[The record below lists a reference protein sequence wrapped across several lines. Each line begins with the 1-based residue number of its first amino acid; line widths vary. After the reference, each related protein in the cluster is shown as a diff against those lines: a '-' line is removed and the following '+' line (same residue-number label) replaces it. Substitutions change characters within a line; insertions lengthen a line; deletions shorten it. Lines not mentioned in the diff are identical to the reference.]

1 MIGDRA
7 WIEGA
12 LARLISTSSLS
23 GQEAAAQQFVE
34 QMMREVGADAVRRVF
49 VDAAALRDAYG
60 FETPTATE
68 GMFAVVGEWGRR
80 AASPFVLLNGHVD
93 TVPATH
99 GWAIDP
105 LEARITEGWMNGLG
119 SADMKSG
126 LVGAIAGVARAKA
139 TGKLRG
145 YVEIQSVPDEETG
158 GGTGTLA
165 CVHELLTEG
174 RIPGFAIVCEPTSV
188 EIATSQIGSRAMYYS
203 VHGVQAH
210 ANMKHKGV
218 SAVEAAIEL
227 ARDLASWAN
236 MPDRK
241 VHPLLGPASVNIGR
255 IEGGIGA
262 TSVAASCGMEVCFT
276 YHPSDEALLIA
287 ETDSLVAE
295 WRARQSPLIG
305 LEVRE
310 LHNVQPFSTN
320 PAFPS
325 IKALARAS
333 GRNEVRPRG
342 FPAGSDGRLISRLL
356 QCPTVIFGPGDV
368 GRIHKVD
375 EAVDLTE
382 VVAHAEAVEKFLT
395 SSPGSD

>member
-7 WIEGA
+7 WSEGA

-23 GQEAAAQQFVE
+23 GQEAAAQQCVE
-34 QMMREVGADAVRRVF
+34 QMMREAGADAVRRVF

-60 FETPTATE
+60 FETPTPTE
-68 GMFAVVGEWGRR
+68 GMFAVVGEWGGR

-105 LEARITEGWMNGLG
+105 LEPRITEGWMNGLG

-145 YVEIQSVPDEETG
+145 NVEIQSVPDEETG

-218 SAVEAAIEL
+218 SAVEAGDRAGSRPGEL
-227 ARDLASWAN
+227 GEHARPQSASSA
-236 MPDRK
+236 
-241 VHPLLGPASVNIGR
+241 GPGFGQHRTHRGR
-255 IEGGIGA
+255 IGA
-262 TSVAASCGMEVCFT
+262 TSVSASC
-276 YHPSDEALLIA
+276 
-287 ETDSLVAE
+287 SLKCA
-295 WRARQSPLIG
+295 SPTI
-305 LEVRE
+305 RPTR
-310 LHNVQPFSTN
+310 PF
-320 PAFPS
+320 
-325 IKALARAS
+325 
-333 GRNEVRPRG
+333 
-342 FPAGSDGRLISRLL
+342 
-356 QCPTVIFGPGDV
+356 
-368 GRIHKVD
+368 
-375 EAVDLTE
+375 
-382 VVAHAEAVEKFLT
+382 
-395 SSPGSD
+395 